1 MSGIKEKNE
10 KTFKNIKNWALSY
23 KEKGA
28 IEAVVAEVIIGIIGL
43 IIIGSVIVGM
53 WPNAEAN
60 NASVAALTQTDVAT
74 TILKAIWPFLLLALV
89 AGIVIS
95 LLVHYFR
102 GHNS

>member
-1 MSGIKEKNE
+1 MKKLL
-10 KTFKNIKNWALSY
+10 NIKNWALAH
-23 KEKGA
+23 KQKGA

-53 WPNAEAN
+53 WPNAESN
-60 NASVAALTQTDVAT
+60 NASVAAITETDVAT
-74 TILKAIWPFLLLALV
+74 TILKAVWPFLLLALV

>member
-1 MSGIKEKNE
+1 MKKLL
-10 KTFKNIKNWALSY
+10 NIKNWAIDY

-53 WPNAEAN
+53 WPNAQAN
-60 NASVAALTQTDVAT
+60 NAAVAALTQTDIAT
-74 TILKAIWPFLLLALV
+74 TILKAVWPFLLLALV

-95 LLVHYFR
+95 LLVHYFK
-102 GHNS
+102 GNNS